1 MSINPLL
8 QPYVPLVEYIGQ
20 AFGKNCEVILHDL
33 TDIEHS
39 IVAIANSHVTGR
51 QVGGH
56 ITDFGLEVLHDPRYQ
71 DCAFAV
77 NYPGSAPG
85 LKRTMKSST
94 YFIRDKEGNTIGLFC
109 LNFDITDWIKAGELI
124 QQVVAFHNPAEKN
137 GLPPSFPEVQT
148 AQETFSAS
156 VEDTISTAIE
166 RIMKNYNIPPQRL
179 TINEKKEIVDHLY
192 ARGIFALKGS
202 VSTVAK
208 RLDVSDQT
216 VYRYLREVQSN
227 RKEQAV

>member
-8 QPYVPLVEYIGQ
+8 LPYVPLVEYIGQ

-39 IVAIANSHVTGR
+39 IVAIANGHITGR

-94 YFIRDKEGNTIGLFC
+94 YFIRDKQGSTIGLFC
-109 LNFDITDWIKAGELI
+109 LNFDITDWIRAGELI
-124 QQVVAFHNPAEKN
+124 QQVVAFHDGPEPVD
-137 GLPPSFPEVQT
+137 LPPADPGIPDI
-148 AQETFSAS
+148 QETFSAS
-156 VEDTISTAIE
+156 VEDTMNTAIE
-166 RIMKNYNIPPQRL
+166 RIMADYDVPSQRL
-179 TINEKKEIVDHLY
+179 TIDEKKGIVDQLY
-192 ARGIFALKGS
+192 ARGIFALKGA

-227 RKEQAV
+227 RREQAV